1 MPLPIL
7 VSVPHGGTETPPE
20 VRGRVSASA
29 ADIFDDGDAFTP
41 EIYAVSDIV
50 GHHQAARVAR
60 AFVDLNR
67 AADDR
72 PPSNPDGVVKTATCF
87 DRPIYRE
94 PLDDPVIEQLIE
106 RYHAPY
112 HATLSERARGGDLVL
127 GLDCH
132 SMAAMPPPVAPDSGT
147 PRPLF
152 CLSNGEGQTCDDD
165 TLRRLA
171 AAIARAFE
179 CSEDDVSLNR
189 PFKGGY
195 ITRRHGRNPLPWI
208 QIEMNRSLYLVEPW
222 FDPETRTTSESR
234 LAELRERFARAL
246 GSLDLR

>member
-20 VRGRVSASA
+20 VSDRVSASA
-29 ADIFDDGDAFTP
+29 ADVFEDGDAFTP
-41 EIYAVSDIV
+41 EIYAVSELV
-50 GHHQAARVAR
+50 GHHQVARIAR

-67 AADDR
+67 AVDDR

-94 PLDDPVIEQLIE
+94 PLDNALIEQLIA
-106 RYHAPY
+106 RYHVPY

-132 SMAAMPPPVAPDSGT
+132 SMAAIPPPVAPDSGT

-171 AAIARAFE
+171 AAITRAFE
-179 CSEDDVSLNR
+179 CSEDDVQLNR
-189 PFKGGY
+189 PFRGGY

-208 QIEMNRSLYLVEPW
+208 QIEMNRSLYLAAPW
-222 FDPETRTTSESR
+222 FDPETRTVAARR
-234 LAELRERFARAL
+234 LDELQERFARAL